1 MNHLYESKGRDFKL
15 ARRAADTLTQAT
27 STLLASCEGAVT
39 SILLLKAETLASVD
53 DLTAPR
59 IQMEVLDVHYSGY

>member
-1 MNHLYESKGRDFKL
+1 MKHLYESKARDFKL

-27 STLLASCEGAVT
+27 STLASCEGAVT

-59 IQMEVLDVHYSGY
+59 IPMEVFDVHYSGY